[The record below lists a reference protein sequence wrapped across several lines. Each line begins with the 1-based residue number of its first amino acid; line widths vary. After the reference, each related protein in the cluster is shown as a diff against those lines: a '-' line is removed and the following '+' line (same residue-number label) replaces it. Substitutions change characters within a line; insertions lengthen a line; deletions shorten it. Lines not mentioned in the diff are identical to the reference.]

1 MTLRCNIV
9 KIIHDISTHTPLA
22 GRDLS
27 WQQVAARMGHISTHT
42 PLAGRDMTSSAV
54 EKILLISTHT
64 PLAGRDNV
72 RSGHVMMI
80 SSFLLTRPSRDVTLV
95 ELPHLFFH
103 AISTHTPLAGRDED

>member
-1 MTLRCNIV
+1 
-9 KIIHDISTHTPLA
+9 
-22 GRDLS
+22 
-27 WQQVAARMGHISTHT
+27 MGHISTHT

-80 SSFLLTRPSRDVTLV
+80 SSFLLTRPSRDVTNVIERQRNLRK
-95 ELPHLFFH
+95 
-103 AISTHTPLAGRDED
+103 ISTHTPLAGRDPR